1 MGCRI
6 IQRLSEVSGDYDAI
20 LCDLWGCYHN
30 GITPYPAAVDACR
43 AFRAR
48 GGRVVLLTNA
58 PRPSESVERF
68 LDHIGAPPDSYDAIV
83 SSGGAC
89 QSALASGA
97 FGRRIEYVGPERDLH
112 MLTDVGLEPAPA
124 EEAEA
129 VLVTGLRDDR
139 TETPADY
146 AGEIA
151 VWAERGLSLLCAN
164 PDIVVDRGDERLW
177 CAGAIARDYEA
188 AGGRVVWYGKP
199 HWPIYERCFQVLEEL
214 GRAPVGRARVL
225 AVGDGVA
232 TDVEGGIRAGL
243 DVVFVTG
250 GLAAEELGPDPE
262 HPDPARLEQ
271 FLAEHGLGPRYAMGR
286 LR

>member
-6 IQRLSEVSGDYDAI
+6 IESLSEVSGEYDAI
-20 LCDLWGCYHN
+20 LCDLWGCYHD
-30 GITPYPAAVDACR
+30 GIRPYTAAVEACR
-43 AFRAR
+43 TFRR
-48 GGRVVLLTNA
+48 QGGRVVLLTNA
-58 PRPSESVERF
+58 PRPSESVRRF
-68 LDHIGAPPDSYDAIV
+68 LDRIGAPHDSYDAIV

-89 QSALASGA
+89 QAALAGA
-97 FGRRIEYVGPERDLH
+97 ALGRRIEYVGPDRDLH
-112 MLTDVGLEPAPA
+112 MLTDVGLEPAHA

-129 VLVTGLRDDR
+129 VLVTGLRDDQ
-139 TETPADY
+139 TETPDDY

-151 VWAERGLSLLCAN
+151 TWVARGLPMLCAN

-199 HWPIYERCFQVLEEL
+199 HRPIYERCFE
-214 GRAPVGRARVL
+214 VL
-225 AVGDGVA
+225 AELAGRPVDRERALAIGDGIA

-250 GLAAEELGPDPE
+250 GLAAGELGRDPETPDPT
-262 HPDPARLEQ
+262 RLDA
-271 FLAEHGLGPRYAMGR
+271 FLADHGLGPRYAMGR